1 MTATAGK
8 ILGVSQGG
16 KMATGTSPG
25 GVKESASAVVGF
37 VSTGVTPP
45 PSVPG

>member
-8 ILGVSQGG
+8 ILGVIQGG

-25 GVKESASAVVGF
+25 GVKESASAAEGF
-37 VSTGVTPP
+37 VLTGGAPP